1 LTFGIT
7 VASTLFQGF
16 QQAIGVLFWW
26 ERRELLHTITTD
38 FEALQD
44 LTGSEKQSVVDVYL
58 RASRGVCFLT
68 MAELILAA
76 AITLAM
82 KNNIL
87 SDAAKEQT
95 DAMEMES

>member
-1 LTFGIT
+1 
-7 VASTLFQGF
+7 
-16 QQAIGVLFWW
+16 
-26 ERRELLHTITTD
+26 
-38 FEALQD
+38 
-44 LTGSEKQSVVDVYL
+44 
-58 RASRGVCFLT
+58 